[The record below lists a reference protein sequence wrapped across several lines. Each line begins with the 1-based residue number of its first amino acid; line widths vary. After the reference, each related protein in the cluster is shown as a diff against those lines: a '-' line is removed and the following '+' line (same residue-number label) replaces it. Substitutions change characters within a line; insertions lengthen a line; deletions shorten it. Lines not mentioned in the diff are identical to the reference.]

1 MLLKKVYTY
10 TVQQVQLF
18 AAPPVAS
25 FFLLVGFVTLLGM
38 ELEYKLRKIIWR
50 MCVVHMAFV
59 EWRRLH
65 RVCLHTQNRTYS
77 GIR

>member
-50 MCVVHMAFV
+50 MCVVWLSLDGAFV
-59 EWRRLH
+59 
-65 RVCLHTQNRTYS
+65 CAYAQNRTYS